1 MRVTDFFIMV
11 PATTAPPLAPALAVG
26 EPRRRA
32 IGDGGEK
39 SMEQLAALAQEGELM
54 RSVQDG
60 GWWMVGCWP
69 ERETRGDSAQVEPG
83 RVIFARAGGERA
95 P

>member
-11 PATTAPPLAPALAVG
+11 PATTAPPLAPALAAR

-39 SMEQLAALAQEGELM
+39 SMEQLAHWRKKG
-54 RSVQDG
+54 S
-60 GWWMVGCWP
+60 
-69 ERETRGDSAQVEPG
+69 
-83 RVIFARAGGERA
+83 
-95 P
+95 